1 MTWSE
6 RRTVTILSVILAIL
20 FAALLVVLGIRHR
33 EKLAAAENGTV
44 QVSPGEDPVQFLYTN
59 LHYNNGS
66 TTLSFS
72 RNEAGVWIWSDDPS
86 FPLDNTI
93 VNTIVENLSNWAPQQ
108 TITDETVLTNC
119 GMDDPAASF
128 TATTTDGF
136 VSLLFGKT
144 TTDGASRYVRLN
156 GDETT
161 VYILDNALYDLLCV
175 PIYDMC
181 ILPELPQLEESR
193 MDKIIIRSPETEE
206 GSFIST
212 VLAAQ
217 RPDGEDTATTWRCSG
232 ANVTDDATV
241 RALIGDLQTLAFEKC
256 IVYRPSEEAAS
267 LCGFDNPTTLIVNY
281 LSGTGAEEALTL
293 KIGNPLPDGSG
304 RYVRQEGDST
314 MYFLPTSALD
324 PLMRISVTGLEG

>member
-33 EKLAAAENGTV
+33 ENLAAAESGTV
-44 QVSPGEDPVQFLYTN
+44 QVPPGEDPVQFLYTS
-59 LHYNNGS
+59 LTYDNGS

-72 RNEAGVWIWSDDPS
+72 RDEAGVWVWSDDPN
-86 FPLDNTI
+86 FPLDDTTI
-93 VNTIVENLSNWAPQQ
+93 SAIVQNLSNWAPQQ
-108 TITDETVLTNC
+108 TITDEAVLTNC
-119 GMDDPAASF
+119 GMEDPAASF
-128 TATTTDGF
+128 TATTTNGF

-181 ILPELPQLEESR
+181 LLPELPQLKEEA
-193 MDKIIIRSPETEE
+193 MDKVVIRGAETEE
-206 GSFIST
+206 GVFIST

-241 RALIGDLQTLAFEKC
+241 RALMEDLQALAFEKC
-256 IVYRPSEEAAS
+256 IVYRPSEEAVS
-267 LCGFDNPTTLIVNY
+267 LCGFDNPTTLIVDY
-281 LSGTGAEEALTL
+281 FTDTGVEETLTL
-293 KIGNPLPDGSG
+293 EIGNPLPDSSG
-304 RYVRQEGDST
+304 RYVQRADDT
-314 MYFLPTSALD
+314 TIYFLPTAALD